1 MMLSRS
7 SQKGLRKVGRN
18 FGSSSMRKVIDQF
31 LRKIP
36 LDFLPSKWKS
46 KKSTQAV
53 FIVLLFAGLTECA
66 PTWAVQAL
74 QSFGSP
80 VPSQDTVFRVLES
93 ISENKITQ
101 FINQQLQALPHRLQK
116 LKHSHRPKNVY
127 LIIDFHRD
135 PSYTKKF
142 PKGVTKGQPK
152 DSTQFAWSYLV
163 AELLI
168 GKRRQT
174 IAIVSRHKNERMID
188 HVSRL
193 FAQIPDRIHYRAV
206 LL

>member
-1 MMLSRS
+1 MEIKEIYPSGLYRS
-7 SQKGLRKVGRN
+7 LICRTYG
-18 FGSSSMRKVIDQF
+18 
-31 LRKIP
+31 
-36 LDFLPSKWKS
+36 
-46 KKSTQAV
+46 
-53 FIVLLFAGLTECA
+53 CA

-152 DSTQFAWSYLV
+152 DILNLRGVIS
-163 AELLI
+163 
-168 GKRRQT
+168 
-174 IAIVSRHKNERMID
+174 
-188 HVSRL
+188 
-193 FAQIPDRIHYRAV
+193 
-206 LL
+206 